1 MVDPW
6 LLGLVVLVVAMAT
19 FEHCRCSAPLAGIQ
33 TGRVGIGLGDALVE
47 ALSPF
52 DRSGLE
58 LSGSGGSMVVS
69 IYPVGGPPHGD
80 FTDEGGAQR
89 STFRCPYGSSAVA
102 KGVVADVMGEGGDQL
117 GSLGE
122 VVAPVG
128 MSLDGLGDSG

>member
-52 DRSGLE
+52 DRGGLS
-58 LSGSGGSMVVS
+58 LCWSGGSMVVGVDA
-69 IYPVGGPPHGD
+69 VGGSPHGD
-80 FTDEGGAQR
+80 VTDEGGAH
-89 STFRCPYGSSAVA
+89 SSAPRCPCRLA
-102 KGVVADVMGEGGDQL
+102 
-117 GSLGE
+117 
-122 VVAPVG
+122 
-128 MSLDGLGDSG
+128 